1 MSEKLSSLVP
11 LVREPAS
18 DESPS
23 VPRTQSKPLDAQT
36 KQFLFSQAYSAN
48 RVDCFS
54 QLSPE
59 NPVVPLTQ
67 MSKRKFVPVQDEVK
81 GKYSPSPK
89 KHRLEYKVRGG
100 LAERVQLL
108 AAKEEDLEALTM
120 MNVDSRPTEQVNC
133 TNRVNRFCHLV
144 KLSDGRD
151 VLLLDSTGT
160 KLKSIKPGSLITLGS
175 ELTAI
180 PPYTVYMRWAI
191 GAGTTAGIDRR
202 TSTGN
207 INTTRN
213 STSSPLANSD
223 NGNSVES

>member
-23 VPRTQSKPLDAQT
+23 VPRTQSRPLDAQT
-36 KQFLFSQAYSAN
+36 KQFLFSQAYSGN
-48 RVDCFS
+48 RVDLCS

-59 NPVVPLTQ
+59 KEPLAPLTQ
-67 MSKRKFVPVQDEVK
+67 MSKRKFVPVHEEAK

-120 MNVDSRPTEQVNC
+120 LNVDSRPSERVNC

-144 KLSDGRD
+144 TLRDGRD

-160 KLKSIKPGSLITLGS
+160 KLKSLKPGSLIILGS
-175 ELTAI
+175 ELTTI
-180 PPYTVYMRWAI
+180 PPYPVYMRWAI
-191 GAGTTAGIDRR
+191 GTGTTSD

-207 INTTRN
+207 TNMIQHANFSTLANAGNRN
-213 STSSPLANSD
+213 SS
-223 NGNSVES
+223 ES